1 MASIIRRA
9 WPGGV
14 IVLAIGVAL
23 SLSHHHA
30 AFGAQ
35 ICVPFASIVA
45 GSPAEYDT
53 YEIKFTWIGEQS
65 RRKATFGVAGSATV
79 FSAVDFAPCR
89 PTNTPAPKP
98 ASASSAARKIVMGFM
113 GDCVSG
119 ILRGLILQIH
129 VGFRFAPNRAPRL

>member
-14 IVLAIGVAL
+14 VVLAIGVVL

-65 RRKATFGVAGSATV
+65 RRKATFGVAGAAAV
-79 FSAVDFAPCR
+79 FSAANFAPCLLPAAR
-89 PTNTPAPKP
+89 YANDGGTPERITL
-98 ASASSAARKIVMGFM
+98 SAAEISR
-113 GDCVSG
+113 
-119 ILRGLILQIH
+119 LITK
-129 VGFRFAPNRAPRL
+129 